1 MKDKVCFAVRHILD
15 SSTDLGTVVEYCFG
29 EEINIPFAMILIA
42 INIFYRIISS
52 IWIWYLH
59 IYFLIQIR
67 VSARISSVV
76 TISLFLLFSTQN
88 VVFF

>member
-59 IYFLIQIR
+59 IY
-67 VSARISSVV
+67 
-76 TISLFLLFSTQN
+76 
-88 VVFF
+88 